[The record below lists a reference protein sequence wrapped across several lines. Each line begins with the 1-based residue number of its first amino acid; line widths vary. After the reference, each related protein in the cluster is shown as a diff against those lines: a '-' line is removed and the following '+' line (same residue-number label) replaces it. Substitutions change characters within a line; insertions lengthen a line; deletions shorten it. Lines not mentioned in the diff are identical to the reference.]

1 MRYIVVF
8 IAAIIGVTIHVEMNK
23 KLAAK
28 MNLKSGYRVASDPA
42 CQKEVFVFIAGT
54 VSLLYI
60 IFSIQKYILCQNKTL
75 RFPAQV

>member
-1 MRYIVVF
+1 
-8 IAAIIGVTIHVEMNK
+8 MNK

-28 MNLKSGYRVASDPA
+28 RNLKSGYEVVLDSA
-42 CQKEVFVFIAGT
+42 CQKEVFVFITGT

-60 IFSIQKYILCQNKTL
+60 IFSIQKYILCQNKIL